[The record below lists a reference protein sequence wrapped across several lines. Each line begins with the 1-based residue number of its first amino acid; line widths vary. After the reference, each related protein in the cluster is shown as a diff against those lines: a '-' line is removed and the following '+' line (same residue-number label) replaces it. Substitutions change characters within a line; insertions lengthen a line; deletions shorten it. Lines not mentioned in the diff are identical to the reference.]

1 MSAVARPWDQR
12 SANETRRM
20 QDQLLRQTVL
30 QMYFGQVPTAKAR
43 LDAAGIKIRDFKGT
57 EELASLPTATRVEVL
72 DPVRNPAGA
81 RGLILEGTSD
91 GVRRFSDRQSL
102 YRIARARLFGGEE
115 VQKLAIEAASRPIHI
130 NLAQGP
136 GGPIPVAYTRDD
148 LDLLA
153 RGGARIAKLVGIE
166 RTDRLLNLVPFGP
179 TLDFWGVFYM
189 AHGTGMS
196 AIHSR
201 PEGGDLNRA
210 LWAFESTRPTAVAI
224 PAEEAAAFGAAAREA
239 GLDLSELSALV
250 AVGRSLTVNERE
262 QIGEELTATG
272 AQQARIAAAYGVAE
286 GRTLWAECA
295 VPAGKTDTFGF
306 HTSPDLE
313 IVEVLSPETGEA
325 LGEQAPG
332 EITVTPLGFR
342 GGGVPRWRSGDLALG
357 GVTTQPCPN
366 CGRSVPRVGPSV
378 RKGAWQRRVR
388 LDGRLVR
395 FDFRFA
401 AVSTAPRAA
410 QWQVELV
417 GNEQAGQLFVYLR
430 PRSDDP
436 TPLIEL
442 YEELERWGTPP
453 TQIVLGSDAELDG
466 RIGRTEG
473 VFPRFAER

>member
-1 MSAVARPWDQR
+1 MCAVARPWDHR
-12 SANETRRM
+12 SANENRRM
-20 QDQLLRQTVL
+20 QDQLLRQTLL
-30 QMYFGQVPTAKAR
+30 QMYYGHVPTAKAR
-43 LDAAGIKIRDFKGT
+43 LDAAGVETRRFKGV

-81 RGLILEGTSD
+81 RGMILEGTSE
-91 GVRRFSDRQSL
+91 GVRRFSDRSVL
-102 YRIARARLFGGEE
+102 YRVAKARLFGGEE
-115 VQKLAIEAASRPIHI
+115 VQQLAIEAASRPIHV

-148 LDLLA
+148 LDLFA
-153 RGGARIAKLVGIE
+153 RGGARMSKLVGIE

-189 AHGTGMS
+189 AHGVGMS
-196 AIHSR
+196 PIHSR

-210 LWAFESTRPTAVAI
+210 LWAFESTRPTAVAV
-224 PAEEAAAFGAAAREA
+224 PADEAVSFGRAARDA
-239 GLDLSELSALV
+239 GLDLTELSALV

-262 QIGEELTATG
+262 QIGEELAASG
-272 AQQARIAAAYGVAE
+272 AGNARIAAAYGIAE

-295 VPAGKTDTFGF
+295 VPAGKTQTFGF

-313 IVEVLSPETGEA
+313 IVEVLSPETGEP
-325 LGEQAPG
+325 LGEQTPG
-332 EITVTPLGFR
+332 EITVTPLGFH

-357 GVTTQPCPN
+357 GVTTEPCPN

-417 GNEQAGQLFVYLR
+417 GDEQAGQLFVYLR

-453 TQIVLGSDAELDG
+453 TQIVLGSDAELEG
-466 RIGRTEG
+466 RISQTEG
-473 VFPRFAER
+473 VFRRFAER